1 MTEIL
6 SISRVENKY
15 LISEKERY
23 LLQSYFSK
31 VLHQD
36 PHNGIDGYLVRSLYF
51 DTLFDDDYQQK
62 MDGLEE
68 RHKLRLRI
76 YGPSDRKV
84 KLELKQKCGIY
95 QQKQS
100 LILEREA
107 AERLIGGDL
116 SPLEAMDTP
125 LAMQLRNMMLLE
137 VYRPKCIVEYRR
149 FAYIYPSNNIRITFD
164 SQIRASLSAY
174 GFFSEEP
181 CASLVQMP
189 GRCIMEVKYDN
200 FMLSYIKDMLSKCSA
215 AQTSASK
222 YCLARDLTL

>member
-1 MTEIL
+1 MAETL
-6 SISRVENKY
+6 SVSRVENKY

-62 MDGLEE
+62 IDGLEE

-76 YGPSDRKV
+76 YGPGDREV
-84 KLELKQKCGIY
+84 KLELKQKCGVY

-100 LILEREA
+100 LPLKREE
-107 AERLIGGDL
+107 AERLIEGDL
-116 SPLEAMDTP
+116 SPLEQIDAP
-125 LAMQLRNMMLLE
+125 LAQQLRNMMLLE

-149 FAYIYPSNNIRITFD
+149 FAYLYPGNNIRITFD
-164 SQIRASLSAY
+164 SQVRGSLSAY

-181 CASLVQMP
+181 CGSPVQMP
-189 GRCIMEVKYDN
+189 GSCIMEAKYDN
-200 FMLSYIKDMLSKCSA
+200 FMLSYIKDVLSECSA
-215 AQTSASK
+215 AQTSVSK
-222 YCLARDLTL
+222 YCLARNLML